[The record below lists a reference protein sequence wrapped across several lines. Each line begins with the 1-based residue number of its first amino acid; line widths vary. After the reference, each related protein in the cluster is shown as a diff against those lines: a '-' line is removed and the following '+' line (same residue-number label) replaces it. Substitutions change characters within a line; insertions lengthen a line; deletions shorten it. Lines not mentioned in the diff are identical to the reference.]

1 MGTMLKRPPDL
12 AFDLGKMHLRR
23 NDLAAARDA
32 FQTAIASGHPNWAPL
47 AAAELGDL
55 LSAAGDKPAAEGAYH
70 VAVDSGHADAA
81 PRAAYNLGLLLAER
95 GDTAAAEAMYQRAAE
110 SGHTD
115 AAPRAWIN
123 LGYSRAKRG
132 DSDAARAAYEHAI
145 ASGPGEIARLALSN
159 LAYLLRTDDDMAGLK
174 AAYRTVIDD
183 WPADQTVIVAG
194 DLVQHLSEAGDLA
207 GAREVS
213 RSLAA
218 SDDPAVAARA
228 SFDIG
233 MFSSR
238 LGDTETA
245 LAAFQ
250 RALESTDAEARTR
263 AADALA
269 PSYHER
275 AATVLRE
282 TDWAGLAHAHG
293 SAADAPVMLADLI
306 GDDVDDRSRSIDFL
320 YSTVLH
326 QGSIY
331 SVTAPAAMVVLG
343 ALLHERT
350 DVSYARAWL
359 SEPQPL
365 RLELLNWLH
374 EVIATAAWQ
383 SAAED
388 DDALTAAGRAAAAA
402 CVALFPDIRI
412 AAAAALAMTET
423 DSVADAATEVLA
435 TLSSLPAVTG

>member
-12 AFDLGKMHLRR
+12 AFDLGKMHRRR
-23 NDLAAARDA
+23 NDLAAAREA
-32 FQTAIASGHPNWAPL
+32 FQIAIASGHPNWAPL
-47 AAAELGDL
+47 AAAELGGL

-70 VAVDSGHADAA
+70 VAVDSGHEDAA

-95 GDTAAAEAMYQRAAE
+95 GDTAAAEAMYERAAE
-110 SGHTD
+110 SGHPD

-132 DSDAARAAYEHAI
+132 DADSARAAYQHAI
-145 ASGPGEIARLALSN
+145 DAGPGDIARLALSN
-159 LAYLLRTDDDMAGLK
+159 LAYLLRTADDLDGVK
-174 AAYRTVIDD
+174 AAYRTVIDG
-183 WPADQTVIVAG
+183 WPAEQSLIVAG

-213 RSLAA
+213 RSLAE

-233 MFSSR
+233 VFSDQ
-238 LGDTETA
+238 LGEPDVA

-250 RALESTDAEARTR
+250 RALDSTDAEARVR
-263 AADALA
+263 AAAALA
-269 PSYHER
+269 PIYHER

-293 SAADAPVMLADLI
+293 SASDAPAMLADLVSAAVEEQARGI
-306 GDDVDDRSRSIDFL
+306 VFL
-320 YSTVLH
+320 YSAVLH

-331 SVTAPAAMVVLG
+331 SVTAPAAEVVLG

-350 DVSYARAWL
+350 DVTYARAWL
-359 SEPQPL
+359 REPQPL

-388 DDALTAAGRAAAAA
+388 DAELTSADRAAAAA
-402 CVALFPDIRI
+402 CLALLPRVR
-412 AAAAALAMTET
+412 AATAAALAMAEVAA
-423 DSVADAATEVLA
+423 VADAATEVLA
-435 TLSSLPAVTG
+435 TLSTLPAVSG